1 MPDGIDDLF
10 IENRTFDELTLGET
24 TSLTHTVTQRDIDLF
39 AAVTG
44 DVNPAHVDPAY
55 AATDMFHHV
64 IIQGM
69 WGGGLIS
76 AVLGTKLPGPG
87 TIYLGQ
93 DLRFLHPVSIGDVI
107 TAMVTVREKRP
118 EKGDV
123 VLDCICTNQQGQAV
137 ITGSAFVRAP
147 TEKVRVERM
156 TLPEVRVG
164 RHDRTVAMIARA
176 SGGVAVATAV
186 VFPVDTISLLAA
198 TDAARAGLIVPT
210 LIGPAVR
217 IQQVAK
223 AAGIDIA
230 RWKLIDA
237 QDPGAAASRAVAMA
251 RSGEVGLLMK
261 GDLHTADLMHA
272 VVAAD
277 SGLRTAGR
285 ISHVYLMDVP
295 DYPRPLLLTDA
306 AVNITPNLM
315 DKAAIVQ
322 NAIDLAHIIGIER
335 PRVAILAAVET
346 VDDRMRSTIDAAALC
361 KMADR
366 GQITG
371 GVLDG
376 PLAFDNAINEAAAA
390 EKGIAS
396 QVAGRADILLVP
408 DLEAGNMLAKQLTF
422 MAGAEAAG
430 LVLGARVPIILT
442 SRADSAGTRIASCA
456 LGVLVARTRAA
467 LASDG
472 ARHITGTIVP
482 ADGGQHL
489 MA

>member
-1 MPDGIDDLF
+1 MPDGTNDLF
-10 IENRTFDELTLGET
+10 IENRTFDELSVGET
-24 TSLTHTVTQRDIDLF
+24 ASLTHTVTQRDIDLF
-39 AAVTG
+39 ATVTG
-44 DVNPAHVDPAY
+44 DVNPAHVDPVY

-69 WGGGLIS
+69 WGAGLIS
-76 AVLGTKLPGPG
+76 ATLGTKLPGPG

-93 DLRFLHPVSIGDVI
+93 DLRFMHPVGIGDVV
-107 TAMVTVREKRP
+107 TATVTVREKKP
-118 EKGDV
+118 AKGDV
-123 VLDCICTNQQGQAV
+123 VLDCICTNQQGNAV

-147 TEKVRVERM
+147 TEKVRVRRV

-164 RHDRTVAMIARA
+164 RHDRTLAMIARA
-176 SGGVAVATAV
+176 ANGAALPTAV
-186 VFPVDTISLLAA
+186 VYPVDTISLLAA
-198 TDAARAGLIVPT
+198 TEAAEAGLIVPT
-210 LIGPAVR
+210 LIGPAAR
-217 IQQVAK
+217 IRQVATE
-223 AAGIDIA
+223 AGVDIA
-230 RWKLIDA
+230 ELKLIDV
-237 QDPGAAASRAVAMA
+237 QDAGAAASRAVAMA

-277 SGLRTAGR
+277 IGLRTARR

-295 DYPRPLLLTDA
+295 DYPRPLFLTDA
-306 AVNITPNLM
+306 AINITPDLM

-322 NAIDLAHIIGIER
+322 NAIDLAQVIGIER

-371 GVLDG
+371 GLLDG

-390 EKGIAS
+390 EKGIVS

-442 SRADSAGTRIASCA
+442 SRADSAGTRLASCA
-456 LGVLVARTRAA
+456 LGVLVARSGAA
-467 LASDG
+467 S
-472 ARHITGTIVP
+472 
-482 ADGGQHL
+482 
-489 MA
+489 

>member
-1 MPDGIDDLF
+1 MPDGTNDLF
-10 IENRTFDELTLGET
+10 IENRTFDELSVGET
-24 TSLTHTVTQRDIDLF
+24 ASLTHTVTQRDIDLF
-39 AAVTG
+39 ATVTG
-44 DVNPAHVDPAY
+44 DVNPAHVDPVY

-69 WGGGLIS
+69 WGAGLIS
-76 AVLGTKLPGPG
+76 ATLGTKLPGPG

-93 DLRFLHPVSIGDVI
+93 DLRFMHPVGIGDVV
-107 TAMVTVREKRP
+107 TATVTVREKKP
-118 EKGDV
+118 AKGDV
-123 VLDCICTNQQGQAV
+123 VLDCICTNQQGNAV

-147 TEKVRVERM
+147 TEKVRVRRV

-164 RHDRTVAMIARA
+164 RHDRTLAMIARA
-176 SGGVAVATAV
+176 ANGAALPTAV
-186 VFPVDTISLLAA
+186 VYPVDTISLLAA
-198 TDAARAGLIVPT
+198 TEAAEAGLIVPT
-210 LIGPAVR
+210 LIGPAAR
-217 IQQVAK
+217 IRQVATE
-223 AAGIDIA
+223 AGVDIA
-230 RWKLIDA
+230 ELKLIDV

-277 SGLRTAGR
+277 IGLRTARR

-295 DYPRPLLLTDA
+295 DYPRPLFLTDA
-306 AVNITPNLM
+306 AINITPDLM

-322 NAIDLAHIIGIER
+322 NAIDLAQVIGIER

-371 GVLDG
+371 GWLDG

-390 EKGIAS
+390 EKGIVS

-442 SRADSAGTRIASCA
+442 SRADSAGTRLASCA
-456 LGVLVARTRAA
+456 LGVLVARSGAA
-467 LASDG
+467 S
-472 ARHITGTIVP
+472 
-482 ADGGQHL
+482 
-489 MA
+489 